1 MNNEV
6 MVSDKPVN
14 LPAVSEE
21 TRFMMDMISQIA
33 LNPDADVEKLR
44 AVMDMKMQMFNRGAE
59 IEFNAAMALAQAEIE
74 PVARTASNQQT
85 KSKYAKLE
93 NIITTCSPVW
103 TSHGFALSYDT
114 GDCPLERHY
123 RVTCEVSHRAGHSK
137 HYHMDLPIDDA
148 GINGTKNKTGVHGA
162 GSTISYGKRYIA
174 CNIFNIAIKDED
186 NDGNGNNQQPV
197 GAQCINNI
205 QLKTLRDAMRVA
217 GVTDEQFCNHKKI
230 AISRVEELPQAR
242 LAGAI
247 SLLKKFAGI
256 KQ

>member
-1 MNNEV
+1 MSNEV
-6 MVSDKPVN
+6 MVSDGKAMPS
-14 LPAVSEE
+14 VSEE

-93 NIITTCSPVW
+93 NIISTCSPVW
-103 TSHGFALSYDT
+103 TKHGFALSYDT

-186 NDGNGNNQQPV
+186 NDGNGNLPPPEKKPEV
-197 GAQCINNI
+197 KKTAIKDEILTYAIGEI
-205 QLKTLRDAMRVA
+205 QGRRAPLSKLLDNHTFTDSQK
-217 GVTDEQFCNHKKI
+217 VTIKAAF
-230 AISRVEELPQAR
+230 PQVV
-242 LAGAI
+242 L
-247 SLLKKFAGI
+247 
-256 KQ
+256 

>member
-6 MVSDKPVN
+6 TISDKQPAQ

-93 NIITTCSPVW
+93 NIISQCSPVW
-103 TSHGFALSYDT
+103 TKHGFALSFDT

-186 NDGNGNNQQPV
+186 NDAQHVRQTAPQQQKQSITNQ
-197 GAQCINNI
+197 
-205 QLKTLRDAMRVA
+205 
-217 GVTDEQFCNHKKI
+217 
-230 AISRVEELPQAR
+230 R
-242 LAGAI
+242 LAAAI
-247 SLLKKFAGI
+247 AKIKAAVEKLAGNISASVRHTGIHNSI
-256 KQ
+256 KEV

>member
-1 MNNEV
+1 MTDNQQLTVNNN
-6 MVSDKPVN
+6 S

-33 LNPDADVEKLR
+33 LNPNADVEKLR

-74 PVARTASNQQT
+74 PVARTASNAQT

-93 NIITTCSPVW
+93 NIITKCSPVW
-103 TSHGFALSYDT
+103 TKHGFALSYDT
-114 GDCPLERHY
+114 GDCPLDRHY

-186 NDGNGNNQQPV
+186 NDAQTGNNIYVNSNQAKV
-197 GAQCINNI
+197 ISAK
-205 QLKTLRDAMRVA
+205 LESVS
-217 GVTDEQFCNHKKI
+217 HI
-230 AISRVEELPQAR
+230 AKEKFTEMYGSPSSVPKAEFDSVMAR
-242 LAGAI
+242 LNASKPRDQNA
-247 SLLKKFAGI
+247 
-256 KQ
+256 

>member
-6 MVSDKPVN
+6 MISDKQPAQ

-93 NIITTCSPVW
+93 NIISQCSPVW
-103 TSHGFALSYDT
+103 TKHGFALSFDT

-186 NDGNGNNQQPV
+186 NDAQPV
-197 GAQCINNI
+197 RQPA
-205 QLKTLRDAMRVA
+205 
-217 GVTDEQFCNHKKI
+217 
-230 AISRVEELPQAR
+230 PQQQNQSITNQR
-242 LAGAI
+242 LAAAIAKIKDGEYSKDKLLGAFNLDAAQMKI
-247 SLLKKFAGI
+247 LNQEI
-256 KQ
+256 PQ

>member
-1 MNNEV
+1 M
-6 MVSDKPVN
+6 SDNQQLTVN
-14 LPAVSEE
+14 ANTLPAVSEE

-74 PVARTASNQQT
+74 PVARTAINTQT

-93 NIITTCSPVW
+93 NIITKCSPVW
-103 TSHGFALSYDT
+103 TKHGFALSYDT

-186 NDGNGNNQQPV
+186 NDAQSASNFYVNANQ
-197 GAQCINNI
+197 AKAINSKLN
-205 QLKTLRDAMRVA
+205 LVSETAKSKFLEVYGSVETVPKD
-217 GVTDEQFCNHKKI
+217 QFDL
-230 AISRVEELPQAR
+230 VMAR
-242 LAGAI
+242 LNASKPRDQNA
-247 SLLKKFAGI
+247 
-256 KQ
+256 

>member
-1 MNNEV
+1 MSNEIV
-6 MVSDKPVN
+6 ASDNQPAN
-14 LPAVSEE
+14 MPAVSEE

-33 LNPDADVEKLR
+33 LNPNADVEKLR

-103 TSHGFALSYDT
+103 TKHGFALSYDT
-114 GDCPLERHY
+114 GDCPLEKHY

-186 NDGNGNNQQPV
+186 NDGNQPQNTGSQTLNNLQ
-197 GAQCINNI
+197 I
-205 QLKTLRDAMRVA
+205 KTLRDAMRVA
-217 GVTDEQFCNHKKI
+217 GVSDEQFCNHKAIK
-230 AISRVEELPQAR
+230 ISRVEELPQAR

-247 SLLKKFAGI
+247 TLLKKFAGV
-256 KQ
+256 QQ

>member
-1 MNNEV
+1 MNNQV
-6 MVSDKPVN
+6 MTSDKQPAQM
-14 LPAVSEE
+14 PAVSEE

-74 PVARTASNQQT
+74 PVARTANNQQT

-93 NIITTCSPVW
+93 NIISQCSPVW
-103 TSHGFALSYDT
+103 TKHGFALSFDT

-186 NDGNGNNQQPV
+186 NDAQHVRQPAPQQQKQSITNQ
-197 GAQCINNI
+197 
-205 QLKTLRDAMRVA
+205 
-217 GVTDEQFCNHKKI
+217 
-230 AISRVEELPQAR
+230 R
-242 LAGAI
+242 LAAAI
-247 SLLKKFAGI
+247 AKIKSGEYSKEKLLGSFNLDESQMKI
-256 KQ
+256 LNQEIPQ